1 MDQAH
6 AAGAADRLDADSY
19 ANFVTFQRADFFPE
33 ICRFFPRA
41 EANFIE
47 LLRKFLL
54 HEIEKLLRL
63 GRAGGVLD
71 SSVNVFCVFPKDD
84 HVYFLRMLERRGDAF
99 EVLHRPQAHKKIE
112 KLPQCHVKRANAA
125 ADRSGQRTFDADQI
139 FAECFHGI
147 IWQPVI
153 EFVFRRLTGK
163 NLKPGDLLLSA
174 KRFLDRGIEH
184 VFARRPDVRPGAIS
198 PNERNDR
205 LIRDTQL
212 SFVDR
217 NLVAGWRCDVC
228 VRHKPSTVAASVTPA
243 MSAVLSRKG
252 RDDDA
257 GGEVR
262 REAASLWV
270 VFAFGR
276 AASIFISR
284 LRAS

>member
-54 HEIEKLLRL
+54 HEIQKLLRL

-84 HVYFLRMLERRGDAF
+84 HVYFLRMLERRGDPF

-163 NLKPGDLLLSA
+163 NLKPGDLLL
-174 KRFLDRGIEH
+174 
-184 VFARRPDVRPGAIS
+184 P
-198 PNERNDR
+198 PNA
-205 LIRDTQL
+205 
-212 SFVDR
+212 F
-217 NLVAGWRCDVC
+217 
-228 VRHKPSTVAASVTPA
+228 STAASNTCSLAAQMSGPVPSPRMKGMIGRSGTFNRSVRVIFSPAGGA
-243 MSAVLSRKG
+243 MSL
-252 RDDDA
+252 
-257 GGEVR
+257 
-262 REAASLWV
+262 
-270 VFAFGR
+270 
-276 AASIFISR
+276 
-284 LRAS
+284 